1 MASRVSIDIETC
13 SEADLRKVGTHVY
26 AQHPTTKILCVG
38 YAIDDAPAK
47 VWRAINNPMPEDLY
61 EAVHDPETEFYAWNA
76 GGFEMILLPE
86 RLIEW
91 PIIPLHRW
99 HCTMIRAAYWGLP
112 MKLET
117 AADALKLHWRKDM
130 TGHRLMLSMSKPRAN
145 GTYWHESTDKKEIW
159 RYEALCN
166 YCIQDVEVERDI
178 AKHLP
183 TLPAD
188 EEKLWRIDFEMM
200 RRGMPVDNDA
210 IRALKKVAETQ
221 LEELDKKM
229 RFVSFGRVS
238 SVGNVGALTRWC
250 HARMNQLGIHQQKAE
265 ELLPAVD
272 KESID
277 AFLSELEPEDTH
289 FIHRSSKLSIPTDIA
304 DMLRIRKEAAKSSV
318 AKLQAMAN
326 CATSDANIHG
336 LTMFYGASRT
346 GRWAG
351 RLVQV
356 QNLPRGIKGVDPNTE
371 IDNIIRNPYAYTPPA
386 RVSQLEV
393 VSACLRGCFKPH
405 KGKFYV
411 GDFSQ
416 IEARVVAWL
425 AGQQDILDVFESGQ
439 DVYTFTANKLGS
451 KDRQFG
457 KVLVLA
463 CGFGMGPAK
472 FKDTAT
478 TYGLNLTEEEAK
490 SAVKMWREANSSIVK
505 FWRDLEKAARLILD
519 GAASTRVVTVGK
531 VALAMGAGK
540 LSGCLLIRLPSGRQ
554 LVYREARLIDRQ
566 DGYPANIAYAGQNQ
580 LTRKWEVTYS
590 YGGKLCEN
598 IVQACASDL
607 LRHALTLIPASLSP
621 LVTIHDEIVC
631 SEGIPTYVESKN
643 IANLELAM
651 TTPPTWADGLP
662 IAADVKSM
670 ERYGK

>member
-1 MASRVSIDIETC
+1 MAIRLSIDIETC

-26 AQHPTTKILCVG
+26 AQHPSTKILCVG

-47 VWRAINNPMPEDLY
+47 VWRAVDDPMPDDLFA
-61 EAVHDPETEFYAWNA
+61 AVHDKDTEFYAWNA
-76 GGFEMILLPE
+76 GGFEMILLPT
-86 RLIEW
+86 LVEW
-91 PIIPLHRW
+91 PILRPEKW
-99 HCTMIRAAYWGLP
+99 HCTMTRAAYWGLP

-117 AADALKLHWRKDM
+117 AADALRLGWRKDM

-145 GTYWHESTDKKEIW
+145 GTYWHESKDPKEAW
-159 RYEALCN
+159 RFPALCN

-178 AKHLP
+178 AKNLP
-183 TLPAD
+183 PLPDAEQKIWLLD
-188 EEKLWRIDFEMM
+188 YRMM
-200 RRGMPVDNDA
+200 RRGMPVDTTA
-210 IRALKKVAETQ
+210 ITALKDVAENQ
-221 LEELDKKM
+221 LKKLDEQM
-229 RFVSFGRVS
+229 RHASLNNVGT
-238 SVGNVGALTRWC
+238 VGNVGALTRWC
-250 HARMNQLGIHQQKAE
+250 HTRMNQLGINQQKAE
-265 ELLPAVD
+265 ELLPSVD

-277 AFLSELEPEDTH
+277 AFLSELDENATC
-289 FIHRSSKLSIPTDIA
+289 FIHRSTNLHIPKDIA
-304 DMLRIRKEAAKSSV
+304 QMLRIRKEAAKSSV
-318 AKLQAMAN
+318 AKLQAMEK
-326 CATSDANIHG
+326 CATSDARIHG
-336 LTMFYGASRT
+336 LTQFYGASRT

-356 QNLPRGIKGVDPNTE
+356 QNLPRGIKGVDPNIE
-371 IDNIIRNPYAYTPPA
+371 IEKIITDRVNYTAPTG
-386 RVSQLEV
+386 VSRLEV

-425 AGQQDILDVFESGQ
+425 AGQDDILEVFAAGE
-439 DVYTFTANKLGS
+439 DVYTYTADKLGS

-463 CGFGMGPAK
+463 CGFGMGPKK
-472 FKDTAT
+472 FQDTAG
-478 TYGLNLTEEEAK
+478 TYGLELTEDEAK
-490 SAVKMWREANSSIVK
+490 EAVTLWRAANPRIVK
-505 FWRDLEKAARLILD
+505 FWRDLEKAARQVLD
-519 GAASTRVVTVGK
+519 GDTRARVMTVGK

-566 DGYPANIAYAGQNQ
+566 DGFPPAIAYAGQNQ
-580 LTRKWEVTYS
+580 ITRKWETTYT
-590 YGGKLCEN
+590 YGGKICEN

-607 LRHALTLIPASLSP
+607 LRFALTKIPVTLYS

-631 SEGIPTYVESKN
+631 VDVDN
-643 IANLELAM
+643 IFDEKIQLLNLNKAM
-651 TTPPTWADGLP
+651 TTPPPWAEGLP
-662 IAADVKSM
+662 VGADVKSM

>member
-1 MASRVSIDIETC
+1 MAIRLSIDIETC
-13 SEADLRKVGTHVY
+13 SEADLRKVGTYVY
-26 AQHPTTKILCVG
+26 AQDPTTKILCVG

-47 VWRAINNPMPEDLY
+47 VWRAVDEPMPEDLY
-61 EAVHDPETEFYAWNA
+61 AAVHNKETEFYAWNA
-76 GGFEMILLPE
+76 ANFEMVLLPN
-86 RLIEW
+86 LIEW
-91 PIIPLHRW
+91 PIINTRKW
-99 HCTMIRAAYWGLP
+99 HCTMTRAAYWGLP

-117 AADALKLHWRKDM
+117 AADALRLGWRKDM
-130 TGHRLMLSMSKPRAN
+130 AGHRLMLSMSKPRAN
-145 GTYWHESTDKKEIW
+145 GTYWHESQDKKEAW
-159 RYEALCN
+159 RFPALCN

-178 AKHLP
+178 AKNLP
-183 TLPAD
+183 PLPED
-188 EEKLWRIDFEMM
+188 EEKIWRLDYTMM
-200 RRGMPVDNDA
+200 RQGMPVDQVA
-210 IRALKKVAETQ
+210 ITALKDVAENQ
-221 LEELDKKM
+221 LKRLDEDM
-229 RFVSFGRVS
+229 RKASFGMVS

-250 HARMNQLGIHQQKAE
+250 HERMKQLGIHKQKAE

-277 AFLSELEPEDTH
+277 AFLSELEPEATH
-289 FIHRSSKLSIPTDIA
+289 FIHRSSKLSIPSDIPQL
-304 DMLRIRKEAAKSSV
+304 LRIRKEAAKSSV
-318 AKLQAMAN
+318 AKLQAMEK
-326 CATSDANIHG
+326 CSTSDARIHG

-371 IDNIIRNPYAYTPPA
+371 IEKVITARAGYAAPTG
-386 RVSQLEV
+386 VSRLEV

-425 AGQQDILDVFESGQ
+425 AGQQDILDVFESGE

-463 CGFGMGPAK
+463 CGFGMGPSK
-472 FKDTAT
+472 FKDTAA
-478 TYGLNLTEEEAK
+478 TYGLNLTDEQAKEA
-490 SAVKMWREANSSIVK
+490 VTLWRGANLNIVQ
-505 FWRDLEKAARLILD
+505 FWKDLEKAARLVLD
-519 GAASTRVVTVGK
+519 GATKSRVVTVGK

-554 LVYREARLIDRQ
+554 LVYREARLLDRQ
-566 DGYPANIAYAGQNQ
+566 DGFPPAIAYAGQNQ
-580 LTRKWEVTYS
+580 MTRKWETTYT
-590 YGGKLCEN
+590 YGGKICEN

-607 LRHALTLIPASLSP
+607 LRFALTKIPFTLHP

-631 SEGIPTYVESKN
+631 VMGDIQYEEKVN
-643 IANLELAM
+643 IRDLTKAM
-651 TTPPTWADGLP
+651 TMPPPWADGLP
-662 IAADVKSM
+662 IGADVKSM
-670 ERYGK
+670 DRYGK

>member
-1 MASRVSIDIETC
+1 MAIRLSIDIETC
-13 SEADLRKVGTHVY
+13 SEADLRKVGTYVY
-26 AQHPTTKILCVG
+26 AQHSSTKILCVG

-47 VWRAINNPMPEDLY
+47 IWRAVDEPMPEDLY
-61 EAVHDPETEFYAWNA
+61 AAVHDKETEFYAWNA
-76 GGFEMILLPE
+76 ANFEMVLLPN
-86 RLIEW
+86 LIEW
-91 PIIPLHRW
+91 PIINTRKW
-99 HCTMIRAAYWGLP
+99 HCTMTRAAYWGLP

-117 AADALKLHWRKDM
+117 AADALRLGWRKDM
-130 TGHRLMLSMSKPRAN
+130 AGHRLMLSMSKPRAN
-145 GTYWHESTDKKEIW
+145 GTYWHESKDKKELW
-159 RYEALCN
+159 RYKALCD

-178 AKHLP
+178 AKNLP
-183 TLPAD
+183 PLPED
-188 EEKLWRIDFEMM
+188 EEKIWRLDYTMM
-200 RRGMPVDNDA
+200 RRGMPIDVKA
-210 IRALKKVAETQ
+210 ITALKDVAENQ
-221 LEELDKKM
+221 LKRLDEQM
-229 RFVSFGRVS
+229 RKASFGKVPT
-238 SVGNVGALTRWC
+238 VGNVGALTRWC

-277 AFLSELEPEDTH
+277 AFLSELEPEATH
-289 FIHRSSKLSIPTDIA
+289 FVHRSSKLSIPTDIA

-318 AKLQAMAN
+318 AKLQAMEK
-326 CATSDANIHG
+326 CATSDARIHG

-356 QNLPRGIKGVDPNTE
+356 QNLPRGIKGVDPNIE
-371 IDNIIRNPYAYTPPA
+371 IEKILSERASYTAPTGVT
-386 RVSQLEV
+386 RLEAI
-393 VSACLRGCFKPH
+393 SACLRGCFKPH

-425 AGQQDILDVFESGQ
+425 ARQQDILDVFESGE

-472 FKDTAT
+472 FKDTAA
-478 TYGLNLTEEEAK
+478 TYGLDLTDEQAKEAVTLWRGANL
-490 SAVKMWREANSSIVK
+490 NIVQ
-505 FWRDLEKAARLILD
+505 FWKDLEKAARLVLD
-519 GAASTRVVTVGK
+519 GATKSRVVTVGK

-554 LVYREARLIDRQ
+554 LVYREARLLDRL
-566 DGYPANIAYAGQNQ
+566 DGFPPAIAYAGQNQ
-580 LTRKWEVTYS
+580 ITRKWETTYT
-590 YGGKLCEN
+590 YGGKICEN

-607 LRHALTLIPASLSP
+607 LRFALTKIPFSLHP

-631 SEGIPTYVESKN
+631 SIGDTYFEEKV
-643 IANLELAM
+643 NLKDLTKAM
-651 TTPPTWADGLP
+651 TMSPPWADGLP
-662 IAADVKSM
+662 IGADVKSM
-670 ERYGK
+670 DRYGK